1 MTNAIYLKDKIKII
15 TDEEVQELFE
25 TEFNVDMDEYRK
37 YDIPYSDFEN
47 ENYKVESEV
56 DEYGGEGQGEEYWLV
71 SRVLDKRTE
80 EVFFIRFDGY
90 YTSWD
95 GTDWSENYWSIVKPT
110 EVKVVQWK
118 K

>member
-1 MTNAIYLKDKIKII
+1 MTNEIYLKDKIKVI
-15 TDEEVQELFE
+15 TPEEVQELFA
-25 TEFNVDMDEYRK
+25 TEFNVGMNY
-37 YDIPYSDFEN
+37 YNSQQIQYSNFEN

-71 SRVLDKRTE
+71 SRVLDKRTG

-95 GTDWSENYWSIVKPT
+95 GTDWSENYWSIVKPI